1 MPLLAFLGSA
11 GGGAMAS
18 GLLNGIFGLFK
29 AGAQRK
35 HDRQMMQ
42 AGQAE
47 AQKGRDWEVM
57 MRNAQRPAWMRTP
70 EWNQG
75 MMAGAQ
81 RRLDLGNVGGET
93 GWTKR
98 DPSSYVGQNALDD
111 LRQKIAEQS
120 VAQGG

>member
-1 MPLLAFLGSA
+1 MPIPALIAAGSSLLGS
-11 GGGAMAS
+11 
-18 GLLNGIFGLFK
+18 IFGLFS

-35 HDRQMMQ
+35 YERQQQQ
-42 AGQAE
+42 AAFGEAE
-47 AQKGRDWEVM
+47 KARDWEVM

-75 MMAGAQ
+75 MMTGAQ

-111 LRQKIAEQS
+111 LRRKIAEQS